1 MRKIIKDDLRQDI
14 NQASMEWTK
23 TNNQI
28 SLLEAEREVLQQN
41 KDKLLLDKD

>member
-14 NQASMEWTK
+14 NQVSMERAK
-23 TNNQI
+23 TNNQM